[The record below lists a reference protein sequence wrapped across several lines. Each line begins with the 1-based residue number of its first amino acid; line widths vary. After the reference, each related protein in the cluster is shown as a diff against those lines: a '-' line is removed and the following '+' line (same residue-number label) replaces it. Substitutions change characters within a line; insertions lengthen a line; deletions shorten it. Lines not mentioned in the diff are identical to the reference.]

1 MAKNTVE
8 VIIKARDQATKVL
21 TTFQSKFKAGMT
33 SLRKSIFSLKGAV
46 VALAGAAG
54 VGLLAKSLIGVASE
68 VENFTLRLK
77 FLMGS
82 QEAAAK
88 QMQFFQEV
96 ASKVPFGLREI
107 INAGVTLE
115 AMGADSEKWIRPLI
129 DMAAVMGVQLPVAA
143 ENLGRSLAAGMAAS
157 EIFRE
162 KGIRKMTEEF
172 HGLNDI
178 TKLAVKEQGKL
189 FYSFV
194 TESKKIAGA
203 ADEMKDTWSGIVS
216 MVGDSVYKIKQSI
229 MDAGIYEAVKKVGLD
244 IKEKLDEWTGDTE
257 RFTHDISLLSLNLAR
272 TINLTAS
279 IITKSMLAIK
289 VAMTFPDA
297 VRRSIDKL
305 AEWDAKMRGYLT
317 VPIGDKLKQERQ
329 LLFFQAEGY
338 GEMADEAEK
347 SGSDILEMLNKLDS
361 GMADSLADLEEL
373 IREGTENFKKNME
386 EGKDALEDVG
396 DEAVETERKLRKLGD
411 TLNAINFG
419 MAEESARIYFG
430 TLEGG
435 HRISAE
441 AAADLR
447 NIGQAAGDM
456 NKKGT
461 KDIDDFTGHAEREF
475 MAMAFTAGVSF
486 DKIIREF
493 SIMVMK
499 LMAKAATLAVLKWIF
514 PGAKE
519 GGTFWS
525 GLPFVGRYLRQGQGG
540 AVLPAMQ
547 EGGAI
552 VRKPT
557 VVSPGVIAG
566 EAGPE
571 IIPLSKM
578 KMMGETNIYLT
589 LQHPLVDDRKYWNDL
604 IKNKINPAIRRVAH
618 DISTS
623 RTLEI

>member
-46 VALAGAAG
+46 IALAGAAG
-54 VGLLAKSLIGVASE
+54 MGLLAKSLIGVASE

-88 QMQFFQEV
+88 KMQFFQEV
-96 ASKVPFGLREI
+96 ASKVPFGLKEI

-216 MVGDSVYKIKQSI
+216 MIGDSVFKIKQSI
-229 MDAGIYEAVKKVGLD
+229 MEAGIFEAVKKVGTD
-244 IKEKLDEWTGDTE
+244 IKKKTDEWMGDTE
-257 RFTHDISLLSLNLAR
+257 RFTHDIGLLVLNLAR
-272 TINLTAS
+272 SIGIAAS
-279 IITKSMLAIK
+279 MITKSMLAIK
-289 VAMTFPDA
+289 FAMTIPESIYMTMAKIAELDA
-297 VRRSIDKL
+297 RMRAQLTPALTESLKAQRQEL
-305 AEWDAKMRGYLT
+305 FMQANAYKEMYEEAKTAG
-317 VPIGDKLKQERQ
+317 
-329 LLFFQAEGY
+329 A
-338 GEMADEAEK
+338 
-347 SGSDILEMLNKLDS
+347 
-361 GMADSLADLEEL
+361 
-373 IREGTENFKKNME
+373 
-386 EGKDALEDVG
+386 
-396 DEAVETERKLRKLGD
+396 
-411 TLNAINFG
+411 
-419 MAEESARIYFG
+419 G
-430 TLEGG
+430 TLELLNK
-435 HRISAE
+435 I
-441 AAADLR
+441 D
-447 NIGQAAGDM
+447 AGLATSLASLETLIKEGYEEWA
-456 NKKGT
+456 NKT
-461 KDIDDFTGHAEREF
+461 KEVKEEQEKLGNEIDTTTEKIEELTESFYELH
-475 MAMAFTAGVSF
+475 GVSMF
-486 DKIIREF
+486 STEQMYNFLESVHLTSLGLANIQPYLRQVREGVGDFGDDTEDASEKAGEAVKSIADQFIDMTLSAQESFKITLKAFVAMVNKMLIKAGLLRGI
-493 SIMVMK
+493 SI
-499 LMAKAATLAVLKWIF
+499 LFGLPLPTLPWGLT
-514 PGAKE
+514 AKE
-519 GGTFWS
+519 GG
-525 GLPFVGRYLRQGQGG
+525 GVM
-540 AVLPAMQ
+540 PAMQ

-552 VRKPT
+552 VRTPT
-557 VVSPGVIAG
+557 IVSPGVIAG

-571 IIPLSKM
+571 IIPLEKM
-578 KMMGETNIYLT
+578 KMMGETTINLQIISPFIEDRIYWENI
-589 LQHPLVDDRKYWNDL
+589 VK
-604 IKNKINPAIRRVAH
+604 KGINPAIKQVGYETTVTREVE
-618 DISTS
+618 
-623 RTLEI
+623 L

>member
-68 VENFTLRLK
+68 VENFTLRLR

-82 QEAAAK
+82 QKAATQ
-88 QMQFFQEV
+88 QMKFFQEV
-96 ASKVPFGLREI
+96 ASQVPIGLRDI

-115 AMGADSEKWIRPLI
+115 AMGVDSQKWIRPLI
-129 DMAAVMGVQLPVAA
+129 DMSAVMGVQLPVAA

-162 KGIRKMTEEF
+162 KGIRKMTEAF

-178 TKLAVKEQGKL
+178 TKLSVEEQGKL
-189 FYSFV
+189 FFTFV

-203 ADEMKDTWSGIVS
+203 ADKMKDTWSGIVS
-216 MVGDSVYKIKQSI
+216 MIGDSVYKIKQSI
-229 MDAGIYEAVKKVGLD
+229 MDAGIFEAVKETGRK

-257 RFTHDISLLSLNLAR
+257 RFTHDIGLLSLNLAR
-272 TINLTAS
+272 VVGITAS

-289 VAMTFPDA
+289 FAMTIPDV
-297 VRRSIDKL
+297 VRQSMDEI
-305 AEWDAKMRGYLT
+305 AERYYRLSGKIIPPVTKELKHLRQQYLMQGDAM
-317 VPIGDKLKQERQ
+317 
-329 LLFFQAEGY
+329 

-347 SGSDILEMLNKLDS
+347 AGSDILETLNKLDS
-361 GMADSLADLEEL
+361 GVADSLADLEEL

-386 EGKDALEDVG
+386 EVEDVIEDVG
-396 DEAVETERKLRKLGD
+396 DESEETERKLRKLGD

-419 MAEESARIYFG
+419 VAEESARIYFG

-447 NIGQAAGDM
+447 DIGKGMKKFGDETKETGKDAALMADSLADSFANMAIG
-456 NKKGT
+456 
-461 KDIDDFTGHAEREF
+461 AEK
-475 MAMAFTAGVSF
+475 SF
-486 DKIIREF
+486 DAILKSF
-493 SIMVMK
+493 VNMVVKMF
-499 LMAKAATLAVLKWIF
+499 AKAAILRGI
-514 PGAKE
+514 GALFGLPIISMPFMKE
-519 GGTFWS
+519 GGTI
-525 GLPFVGRYLRQGQGG
+525 
-540 AVLPAMQ
+540 LPAMQ
-547 EGGAI
+547 EGGTI
-552 VRKPT
+552 VNRPT
-557 VVSPGVIAG
+557 ILPTGHLVG

-571 IIPLSKM
+571 AIQVIPLDKM
-578 KMMGETNIYLT
+578 KGETKVYLNIIS
-589 LQHPLVDDRKYWNDL
+589 PFIEDRMYWEDVV
-604 IKNKINPAIRRVAH
+604 KKGINPAVKRVGYETIA
-618 DISTS
+618 T
-623 RTLEI
+623 REVEL